1 MPAHLLFLLITSF
14 TTDLPHHIYAV
25 CREEEE
31 LEPLRHKHKSV
42 NQEVATTQEEPTPPT
57 AIV

>member
-1 MPAHLLFLLITSF
+1 MPAHLLFPLITSF

-31 LEPLRHKHKSV
+31 PEPLRHNLKSE